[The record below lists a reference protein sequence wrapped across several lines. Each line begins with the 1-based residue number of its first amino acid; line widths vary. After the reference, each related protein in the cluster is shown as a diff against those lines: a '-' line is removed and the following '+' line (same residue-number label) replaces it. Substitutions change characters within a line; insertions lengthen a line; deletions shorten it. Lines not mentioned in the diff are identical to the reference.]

1 MEEKP
6 NERQMTLTQ
15 KMSLNEMSRINCKE
29 MCNNKE
35 CALDCNNFYVYV
47 KGEGGYRKFPHFHIR
62 HIGEGWD
69 IRMNLDGTLHS
80 IKTPSKGRQTLDD
93 FRDIEK
99 IAIEWV
105 AQPNALESD
114 RTNGQVAAITWWR
127 NNE

>member
-1 MEEKP
+1 
-6 NERQMTLTQ
+6 MTLTQ

-29 MCNNKE
+29 MRSNKE

-47 KGEGGYRKFPHFHIR
+47 KGEGGRSKFPHFHIR

-69 IRMNLDGTLHS
+69 IRINLDGTLHS

-114 RTNGQVAAITWWR
+114 RTNGQVAEIAWWR